1 MAKDMKYKEE
11 FSLHN
16 IKPILYITAKINRRK
31 ETVIKIKG

>member
-16 IKPILYITAKINRRK
+16 IKPILYITANINKRK
-31 ETVIKIKG
+31 ETLRK